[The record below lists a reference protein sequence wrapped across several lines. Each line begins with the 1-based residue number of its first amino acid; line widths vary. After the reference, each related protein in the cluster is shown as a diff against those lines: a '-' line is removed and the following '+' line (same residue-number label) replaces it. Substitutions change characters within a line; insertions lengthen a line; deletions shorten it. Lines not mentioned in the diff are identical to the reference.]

1 MQNQKTDA
9 KIELKWYEKKQ
20 GVKLSQK
27 KKKVEGKLIR
37 KEKRAQEESSKR
49 NEHIDNVVSKTKTS
63 RGQYALTAEV
73 VSSLFNPASIPE
85 ESKPVIT
92 KFGTLLDSIFP
103 INSKQKVLLSEQIR
117 ALSHNLTD
125 ERQDRRLG
133 YMNQVTTTS
142 AYTHYYLWWNIIRLT
157 RLFANLNESF
167 FSSIKDN
174 SICVDVGS
182 GPLTVPIA
190 LFLACPEL
198 RKKKLTWYCMDIS
211 SQILATGEDIF
222 LSVAAKLE
230 CEPWKI
236 IRVKG
241 EFGTVIKEKAD
252 LLTAANVFNEIVQ
265 DADMPPDYLAKKYS
279 TDLLSYINKD
289 NGSAKILLIEPGV
302 PSCARFLSLMREALM
317 RNSFMPCSPCPH
329 YSECPM
335 CGKKGEKW
343 CNYAFATED
352 APRDLKK
359 LSENANLAK
368 ERAVL
373 SFIAAERNVAASESL
388 NEDGQQIKSEGVLK
402 FRIASDE
409 IRLPGERTGYYACS
423 EKGLLLVV
431 SKRKCFSGELL
442 SVPMPKN
449 MTRLDRKSG
458 AKVIE
463 IV

>member
-1 MQNQKTDA
+1 MQNQKTDT

-27 KKKVEGKLIR
+27 KKKVEGKLLR
-37 KEKRAQEESSKR
+37 KEKRAHESDEISAKKT
-49 NEHIDNVVSKTKTS
+49 DTVSSPKHAPST
-63 RGQYALTAEV
+63 ALVADV
-73 VSSLFNPASIPE
+73 VSSLFNPASLPND
-85 ESKPVIT
+85 SVPVIT

-103 INSKQKVLLSEQIR
+103 INSKQKVMLAEHIR
-117 ALSHNLTD
+117 ELSHNLTD

-157 RLFANLNESF
+157 RLFANLQDSF
-167 FSSIKDN
+167 LSSLADGN
-174 SICVDVGS
+174 VCLDVGS

-190 LFLACPEL
+190 LFLACPQL

-211 SQILATGEDIF
+211 SQILAKGEDIF

-241 EFGTVIKEKAD
+241 EFGTAIKDKAD
-252 LLTAANVFNEIVQ
+252 FVTAANVFNEIVQ

-279 TDLLSYINKD
+279 SDLLSYVNKD
-289 NGSAKILLIEPGV
+289 SSRAKILVIEPGV
-302 PSCARFLSLMREALM
+302 PPCARFLSLLRDALM
-317 RNSFMPCSPCPH
+317 RNAFMPSSPCPH
-329 YSECPM
+329 ACECPM
-335 CGKKGEKW
+335 DGKKGGKW
-343 CNYAFATED
+343 CNYAFSTED

-359 LSENANLAK
+359 LSESASLAK

-373 SFIAAERNVAASESL
+373 SFIAAEKKSDDSVQIDAMSES
-388 NEDGQQIKSEGVLK
+388 GKVLK

-409 IRLPGERTGYYACS
+409 IRLPGNRTGYYACS

-431 SKRKCFSGELL
+431 ARKKYFSGELL
-442 SVPMPKN
+442 SVPLPKN
-449 MTRLDRKSG
+449 MTRMDRKSG
-458 AKVIE
+458 ARVIE
-463 IV
+463 II